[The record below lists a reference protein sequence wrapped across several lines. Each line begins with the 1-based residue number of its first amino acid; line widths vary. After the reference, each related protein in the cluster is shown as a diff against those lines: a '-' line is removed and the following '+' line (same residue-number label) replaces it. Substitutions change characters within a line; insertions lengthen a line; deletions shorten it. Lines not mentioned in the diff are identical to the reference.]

1 MTCVTKSRVDLMK
14 MNEGGTTVNPSLRYH
29 PLFVFIQ
36 VIWVVPRYDRPLL
49 WISKGFFICVPGMA
63 RFLLVK
69 VQSRVFTAERSGAQA
84 ADSNG
89 CGGGSA

>member
-1 MTCVTKSRVDLMK
+1 M
-14 MNEGGTTVNPSLRYH
+14 LR
-29 PLFVFIQ
+29 
-36 VIWVVPRYDRPLL
+36 
-49 WISKGFFICVPGMA
+49 FFLCVPGMA